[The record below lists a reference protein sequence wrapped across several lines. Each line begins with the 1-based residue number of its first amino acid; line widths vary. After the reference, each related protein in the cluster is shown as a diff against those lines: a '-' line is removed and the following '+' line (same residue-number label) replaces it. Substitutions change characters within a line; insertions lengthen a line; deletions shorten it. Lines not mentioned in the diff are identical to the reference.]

1 MGGGAPAAA
10 LAALIIMRRSAFASR
25 SGAALML
32 ALWALFLLSAMVIAW
47 TLDIDSRLT
56 LSGNASRVVEA
67 EAMASSGAEVALSP
81 SIETGSSVLRGS
93 LGRNQ
98 TYEARI
104 MGEGG
109 RLNLNWIL
117 APPENPQRIAILRQ
131 YLEVKGID
139 LNERDRMMDCLLDF
153 VDPDDLPRLNGAES
167 EAGYQPKNALLQ
179 RIEELKQVKGW
190 EKLTARRDWDA
201 DFTIYSTGPVD
212 LVWASRDVLLS
223 LPGFNEQLVD
233 RFLQLRRGPDGIDGT
248 EDDPDFESLDQV
260 RLALGFTPE
269 QFAQLTGPPGPP
281 LIGFNDQVK
290 RVVSVG
296 KSGDATRTV
305 QMIVRKG
312 GQPQMIRW
320 KEF

>member
-1 MGGGAPAAA
+1 MT
-10 LAALIIMRRSAFASR
+10 MRCSAIAQR

-32 ALWALFLLSAMVIAW
+32 ALWALFLLSAMIIAW

-56 LSGNASRVVEA
+56 LSGNASRIVEA

-81 SIETGSSVLRGS
+81 TVDARSSALHGS
-93 LGRNQ
+93 LGRDQ

-117 APPENPQRIAILRQ
+117 AGENQQRLAILRQ

-139 LNERDRMMDCLLDF
+139 LNERDRMMDCLLDY
-153 VDPDDLPRLNGAES
+153 VDPDQLPRLNGAEA
-167 EAGYQPKNALLQ
+167 EPGYQPRNSLLK
-179 RIEELKQVKGW
+179 RIEELKEVKGW
-190 EKLTARRDWDA
+190 EKFTARSDWDA
-201 DFTIYSTGPVD
+201 DFTIDSTGPIDV
-212 LVWASRDVLLS
+212 VWASRDVLLS
-223 LPGFNEQLVD
+223 LPGFNESIVD
-233 RFLQLRRGPDGIDGT
+233 RFLEFRRGPDGMDGT
-248 EDDPDFESLDQV
+248 GDDPEFQSVDQV
-260 RLALGFTPE
+260 RLALGFTPD
-269 QFAQLTGPPGPP
+269 QFAQISAV
-281 LIGFNDQVK
+281 IGFNDQVK

-296 KSGDATRTV
+296 KSRDVTRTV
-305 QMIVRKG
+305 QMIIRKS

>member
-1 MGGGAPAAA
+1 MK
-10 LAALIIMRRSAFASR
+10 LSRITQR

-67 EAMASSGAEVALSP
+67 EAMAASGAEVALNP
-81 SIETGSSVLRGS
+81 VVEAGSSALHGS

-117 APPENPQRIAILRQ
+117 SGENPQRLEILRQ
-131 YLEVKGID
+131 YLEVKGVD
-139 LNERDRMMDCLLDF
+139 LNERDRMVDCLLDYI
-153 VDPDDLPRLNGAES
+153 DPDDLPRLNGAES
-167 EAGYQPKNALLQ
+167 EPDYQPKNSLLQ
-179 RIEELKQVKGW
+179 RVDELKEVKGW
-190 EKLTARRDWDA
+190 EKFTARRNWDA
-201 DFTIYSTGPVD
+201 DLTLYSTGPVD
-212 LVWASRDVLLS
+212 LIWAARDVLLS
-223 LPGFNEQLVD
+223 LPGFNEQIAD
-233 RFLQLRRGPDGIDGT
+233 RFLQLRRGPDEVDGT
-248 EDDPDFESLDQV
+248 DDDPIFESLDQV

-269 QFAQLTGPPGPP
+269 QFAQLSG
-281 LIGFNDQVK
+281 LIGFKDQVV

-305 QMIVRKG
+305 EMIIRKSA
-312 GQPQMIRW
+312 QPQMIRW

>member
-1 MGGGAPAAA
+1 M
-10 LAALIIMRRSAFASR
+10 IMRRSALAQR

-81 SIETGSSVLRGS
+81 TVEAGSSALHGS

-104 MGEGG
+104 IGEGG

-117 APPENPQRIAILRQ
+117 SGENPQRLAILRQ

-139 LNERDRMMDCLLDF
+139 LNERDRMMDCLLDY

-167 EAGYQPKNALLQ
+167 EPGYQPKNALLT
-179 RIEELKQVKGW
+179 RIEDLKAVKGW
-190 EKLTARRDWDA
+190 EKFTASRDWDA
-201 DFTIYSTGPVD
+201 DFTLYSTGPVD
-212 LVWASRDVLLS
+212 LAWASRDVLLS
-223 LPGFNEQLVD
+223 LPGINEQIAD
-233 RFLQLRRGPDGIDGT
+233 RFLELRRGPDGLDGT
-248 EDDPDFESLDQV
+248 EDDPPLSPDQV
-260 RLALGFTPE
+260 PLALGFTPD
-269 QFAQLTGPPGPP
+269 QYAQLST
-281 LIGFNDQVK
+281 LVVFKQDQVM

-296 KSGDATRTV
+296 KSGDATRTI
-305 QMIVRKG
+305 QMIIRKSATS
-312 GQPQMIRW
+312 QMIRW